1 MTSYPS
7 LIFCFRHVFS
17 PFILLHLCNSSFL
30 PKFPLLTAR
39 PMHIYLEI
47 HFKFYLFNGA
57 SPDSHLIVELTP
69 ILWDPMCGSDFC
81 HNALILALIFFLKLF
96 ASSANLEDGCHF
108 LFFSISPPNIR
119 QLSHAISAFW
129 KGKWIEEWW
138 SVQRRSLFWNEE
150 LIIWLCLTLEAWFAS
165 FWPWWA
171 NLKVWIFLRHNFNF
185 FILTLWDTS
194 NYWETLKVP
203 LKGKEWPH
211 LL

>member
-1 MTSYPS
+1 MTSDPS

-81 HNALILALIFFLKLF
+81 HNALILALIFFWNFLPPLLILRMDAISYF
-96 ASSANLEDGCHF
+96 F
-108 LFFSISPPNIR
+108 LFPLQISDTALTCNKCFLKRKMNRGMMIGTKKISI
-119 QLSHAISAFW
+119 L
-129 KGKWIEEWW
+129 KWRIDYLALFNPG
-138 SVQRRSLFWNEE
+138 SLV
-150 LIIWLCLTLEAWFAS
+150 C
-165 FWPWWA
+165 
-171 NLKVWIFLRHNFNF
+171 
-185 FILTLWDTS
+185 
-194 NYWETLKVP
+194 
-203 LKGKEWPH
+203 
-211 LL
+211 